1 MKIRRCIPCQN
12 GYDHLEAACY
22 NKQAEEAKSRTHS
35 QNTQNIQILKKEFTT
50 PVEQEK
56 KSVIYVQEELIE
68 IDDAEVLMRCLSTK
82 ESVQIKSP
90 IRKRA

>member
-1 MKIRRCIPCQN
+1 M
-12 GYDHLEAACY
+12 EAACY
-22 NKQAEEAKSRTHS
+22 NKQAEEANSRSHS

-56 KSVIYVQEELIE
+56 KSVINVQEELSE
-68 IDDAEVLMRCLSTK
+68 IDDAKVLMRCFYTK